1 MDKEIMRDF
10 AKTFLDVL
18 RRHDDITVEDLMTI
32 ISSLAVTTLNYHLN
46 VRSTRAVALKLFI
59 RNVNLWYI
67 SKSIAD
73 REKGGT
79 HHADVH

>member
-1 MDKEIMRDF
+1 MRDF
-10 AKTFLDVL
+10 VEAFLDVC
-18 RRHDDITVEDLMTI
+18 RRHDDIITAEDLMTI
-32 ISSLAVTTLNYHLN
+32 ISSLAVTTLNYRLN
-46 VRSTRAVALKLFI
+46 VSSTRAVALNLFI

-67 SKSIAD
+67 RKSIAD